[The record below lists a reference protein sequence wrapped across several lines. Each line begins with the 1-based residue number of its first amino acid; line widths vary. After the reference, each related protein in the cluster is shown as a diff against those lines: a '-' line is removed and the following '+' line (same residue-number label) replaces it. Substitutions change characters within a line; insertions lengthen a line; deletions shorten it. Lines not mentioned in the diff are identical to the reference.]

1 MLMRPAFKKGFLK
14 KILIVAVVVAAA
26 WFLYAFWQRREDAR
40 ELAAIY
46 KQALLAVDDKRNI
59 FYPEAQLHYQDSLLH
74 LSGNTPRQTLSAE
87 YYKADALLKLGQEK
101 AAIDLLSD
109 VVEKLKIY
117 KGQAPADDPRK
128 FLALAWLRLGE
139 RNNCISHH
147 GSGSCIFPIQGSG
160 VYTDPYAS
168 QKAIDLYQQILA
180 GNPKD
185 LESRWLL
192 NLAYMTIGGYP
203 LGVPSAWLLPGLD
216 TDTSQVKV
224 KAFSDI
230 AGGLGMAGSKNLA
243 GGVIVDDFD
252 NDGYLDIITSDWD
265 PGNGMHYYKNN
276 ADGSFTDVSVRSGL
290 SGIVGAF
297 NLLQVDYN
305 NDGLTDIF
313 VLRGGWRGLY
323 GKMPKTL
330 LRNNGDG
337 TFTDVTLESGLLSL
351 RPTQTAIWADFNN
364 DGWPDVFIGNE
375 TSRFDDPNPCE
386 LWINNQDGT
395 FSEVGEEAGCAMK
408 GYIKGAS
415 SADYDKDGWPDIF
428 LSGRDGKK
436 ILLRNKGLHAKIPQF
451 ENATYRAGLDKD
463 TTYTF
468 PTWFWDYDNDGW
480 PDIFVCGYNFAGSL
494 AEAQSA
500 EALHIPL
507 PSIGIMNLYHN
518 NHDGTFTNVS
528 KAVGLDKP
536 VFAMGSN
543 FGDIDND
550 GWLDMY
556 LGTGNPDFQ
565 SLTPNRLFK
574 NVGGK
579 YFADVTRSARVGN
592 LQKGHGVAIADIN
605 NDGHPDIFVET
616 GGAYKGDAF
625 YNSFYMNPG
634 QNDNNWITIRLEG
647 VKSNRSAIGAHI
659 AVRFTENGV
668 SRTVYRDVNS
678 GGSFGASPLRQQ
690 IGIGQAKTIDELT
703 ISWPTSGIVQSFKD
717 IEPRQF
723 ISIREGDDQIKKLD
737 IRAFPYKLQE
747 MKMDMSMMH

>member
-1 MLMRPAFKKGFLK
+1 MRLAFNKGFIK
-14 KILIVAVVVAAA
+14 KMVIIAVLLAAA
-26 WFLYAFWQRREDAR
+26 WLLYAWLQRRSDAR

-46 KQALLAVDDKRNI
+46 RQALLPVNDKNNV

-74 LSGNTPRQTLSAE
+74 LSGNTPRQGLSAE
-87 YYKADALLKLGQEK
+87 YYKADALLKLGQEH
-101 AAIDLLSD
+101 AAIDLLTD
-109 VVEKLKIY
+109 MVEKLKIY

-128 FLALAWLRLGE
+128 MLALAYLRLGE

-147 GSGSCIFPIQGSG
+147 SSGSCIFPIQGSG
-160 VYTDPYAS
+160 IYTDLSAS
-168 QKAIDLYQQILA
+168 QKGIDLYEQILTE
-180 GNPKD
+180 NPQD
-185 LESRWLL
+185 LESQWLL

-203 LGVPSAWLLPGLD
+203 SRVPNAWLLPGLD
-216 TDTSQVKV
+216 KDSSAVKV

-230 AGGLGMAGSKNLA
+230 AGGLGLAASKNLA
-243 GGVIVDDFD
+243 GGVIVEDF
-252 NDGYLDIITSDWD
+252 NNSGYLDIVTSDWD

-276 ADGSFTDVSVRSGL
+276 ANGSFTDASVASGL
-290 SGIVGAF
+290 SGIKGAF

-337 TFTDVTLESGLLSL
+337 TFTDVTLESGLLSM

-395 FSEVGEEAGCAMK
+395 FSEVGEQAGCAIK
-408 GYIKGAS
+408 GFIKGAT

-436 ILLRNKGLHAKIPQF
+436 FLLRNKGLHEKIPQF
-451 ENATYRAGLDKD
+451 DNVTHQAGLDKD

-480 PDIFVCGYNFAGSL
+480 PDIFVCGYKFGGTLAV
-494 AEAQSA
+494 AEAAQ
-500 EALHIPL
+500 ALHIPT
-507 PSIGIMNLYHN
+507 PSIATMYLYHN
-518 NHDGTFTNVS
+518 NHDGTFTNVT

-574 NVGGK
+574 NMGGR

-605 NDGHPDIFVET
+605 NDGNQDIFIET

-625 YNSFYMNPG
+625 YNSLYLNPG
-634 QNDNNWITIRLEG
+634 QNDNNWITIKLEG
-647 VKSNRSAIGAHI
+647 VHSNRSAIGAHI
-659 AVRFTENGV
+659 AVSFTENGIR
-668 SRTVYRDVNS
+668 RTVYRDVNS

-690 IGIGQAKTIDELT
+690 IGIGQAAMIDELV
-703 ISWPTSGIVQSFKD
+703 IKWPTTGIVQSFKH
-717 IEPRQF
+717 IAPRQF
-723 ISIREGDDQIKKLD
+723 ISIREGVNEIKKMD
-737 IRAFPYKLQE
+737 IRAFQFQLKE
-747 MKMDMSMMH
+747 MPMNMTGM

>member
-1 MLMRPAFKKGFLK
+1 MKRIFKRGLII
-14 KILIVAVVVAAA
+14 KILVIAALLA
-26 WFLYAFWQRREDAR
+26 ASWQLYAFLQRRSDAR
-40 ELAAIY
+40 ELDAFY
-46 KQALLAVDDKRNI
+46 RHALLPVDNKNNV

-74 LSGNTPRQTLSAE
+74 VPGNTPKQTISAE
-87 YYKADALLKLGQEK
+87 YYKADALLKLGQEQ
-101 AAIDLLSD
+101 AAIDLLTD

-128 FLALAWLRLGE
+128 SLALAYIRLGE

-147 GSGSCIFPIQGSG
+147 GSGSCIFPIQGGG
-160 VYTDPYAS
+160 VYTDLSAS
-168 QKAIDLYQQILA
+168 QKGIDLYQQLLA
-180 GNPKD
+180 EHSDD
-185 LESRWLL
+185 LESKWLL
-192 NLAYMTIGGYP
+192 NLAYMTIGAYP
-203 LGVPSAWLLPGLD
+203 SSVPAAWLLPGLD
-216 TDTSQVKV
+216 VDSSAVKV

-230 AGGLGMAGSKNLA
+230 AGGLGMASSKNEA
-243 GGVIVDDFD
+243 GGVIVEDF
-252 NDGYLDIITSDWD
+252 NNTGYLDIVTSDWD

-276 ADGSFTDVSVRSGL
+276 ANGSFTDVSVSSGL
-290 SGIVGAF
+290 SGIKGAF

-375 TSRFDDPNPCE
+375 TSLYDDPNPCE

-395 FSEVGEEAGCAMK
+395 FSEVSRQAGCRIK
-408 GYIKGAS
+408 GFIKGAT

-436 ILLRNKGLHAKIPQF
+436 FLLRNKGLHAKIPQF
-451 ENATYRAGLDKD
+451 DDATHQAGLDKD

-480 PDIFVCGYNFAGSL
+480 PDIFVCGYKFNGTL
-494 AEAQSA
+494 AASQAA
-500 EALHIPL
+500 EALNIPT
-507 PSIGIMNLYHN
+507 PSIATMYLYHN
-518 NHDGTFTNVS
+518 NHDGTFTNVT
-528 KAVGLDKP
+528 KTVGLDKP

-574 NVGGK
+574 NMGGR

-605 NDGHPDIFVET
+605 NDGYPDIFEEM

-625 YNSFYMNPG
+625 YNSLYLNPG
-634 QNDNNWITIRLEG
+634 QNDNNWIVLKLEG
-647 VKSNRSAIGAHI
+647 VHSNRSAIGAHI
-659 AVRFTENGV
+659 TVAFTENGV
-668 SRTVYRDVNS
+668 KRMIYRDVNS

-690 IGIGQAKTIDELT
+690 IGIGQAKLIDELT
-703 ISWPTSGIVQSFKD
+703 IKWPTTGITQTFRNLT
-717 IEPRQF
+717 PRQF
-723 ISIREGDDQIKKLD
+723 ISIREGDKEIKKMD
-737 IRAFPYKLQE
+737 VRAFQFQLKE
-747 MKMDMSMMH
+747 MPMNMTGM